1 MLNVFKK
8 NFFDSAIFL
17 FYKKIDKQIFSLN
30 ILILMDIQKEPT
42 EKLLIIEE
50 RKYNSAGVLIIN
62 KYMNKDCVVLFKSAL
77 PIPSG
82 VNKGMFYCDIPG
94 GGIDVKDDSLE
105 ETASRELYEESKKLL
120 SISKTKLA
128 EVRKNDSFFDLPGR
142 RLSGKRKAGLFA
154 CFVCR
159 LSNVS
164 TKYYNLNRELLKKV
178 KIDKVFYETI
188 EVVKIPINN
197 IKEYFADKKLSD
209 IKKPCEIKDVNN
221 VIQYITV
228 LASKCLFLACIKIN
242 NETTI
247 LQNSIK
253 LVDYKEILNDLIEGE
268 NKGIT
273 IKYS

>member
-1 MLNVFKK
+1 
-8 NFFDSAIFL
+8 
-17 FYKKIDKQIFSLN
+17 
-30 ILILMDIQKEPT
+30 
-42 EKLLIIEE
+42 
-50 RKYNSAGVLIIN
+50 
-62 KYMNKDCVVLFKSAL
+62 
-77 PIPSG
+77 
-82 VNKGMFYCDIPG
+82 
-94 GGIDVKDDSLE
+94 
-105 ETASRELYEESKKLL
+105 LL

-209 IKKPCEIKDVNN
+209 IKKQCEIKDINDNSQN
-221 VIQYITV
+221 VTL
-228 LASKCLFLACIKIN
+228 LASKCLYLALNKMV
-242 NETTI
+242 NEKSLLEDSFKLSGSKEVSFKLDESKDKGMTI
-247 LQNSIK
+247 R
-253 LVDYKEILNDLIEGE
+253 Y
-268 NKGIT
+268 
-273 IKYS
+273 